1 MRKISKSWITVISCV
16 LVVSVAVLGCETY
29 GGSAGVGALTG
40 GGLGAIIGN
49 QSGHA
54 GEGALIGAVVGG
66 VTGLIVKDVM
76 VNAQKKRDAQ
86 AAAAAHQ
93 YQSTYGQKIYPESA
107 VITPQTVTPG
117 NQVNAQMQ
125 YSVLG
130 TGSGAPVT
138 ETRTL
143 MRDGKT
149 VATVSDKQFQRT
161 DGTWESTCTFT
172 VPPNAEPGTYTLV
185 QTVKVPDGTSASKD
199 VAFSVAK

>member
-1 MRKISKSWITVISCV
+1 MRKINKSWVTVISCA
-16 LVVSVAVLGCETY
+16 LVVSVTVLGCETY

-40 GGLGAIIGN
+40 AGLGAIIGN

-54 GEGALIGAVVGG
+54 GEGAAIGAVLGG
-66 VTGLIVKDVM
+66 VTGLIIKDVK
-76 VNAQKKRDAQ
+76 VNAERKREAA

-93 YQSTYGQKIYPESA
+93 YQPTYGQKIYPESA
-107 VITPQTVTPG
+107 AIIPQTVAPG

-143 MRDGKT
+143 LRDGKPVT
-149 VATVSDKQFQRT
+149 TFSEKTFQRT

-172 VPPNAEPGTYTLV
+172 VPPNAEPGTYTV
-185 QTVKVPDGTSASKD
+185 TQTVRVPDGTSASKD